1 MQEFRYVNEY
11 DLTDMNILEQIVTAI
26 PHNTWLALS
35 GILISLLLGIGV
47 FMFVTN
53 ISIFKRRTV
62 KQIAIA
68 LIVMG
73 VVMIAVLSYNITRNI
88 HYIGHYEAEGQ
99 VVGFASNNADADNR
113 VLVKLNDVKEPIE
126 AKIPDK
132 QNLKK
137 KDKVLVKTETMNF
150 KERPTKEVSNFGL
163 ALNGVDIGAFQ
174 R

>member
-113 VLVKLNDVKEPIE
+113 DLVKLYDVKEQIE
-126 AKIPDK
+126 AKITDK
-132 QNLKK
+132 KNIKK
-137 KDKVLVKTETMNF
+137 KHNELDKT
-150 KERPTKEVSNFGL
+150 
-163 ALNGVDIGAFQ
+163 
-174 R
+174 